1 MKHVGDEWIMHGLCV
16 DDMFHTATNDE
27 LRNQFIS
34 EYIEDFDITLEDAMS
49 TFLGM
54 EIEHNKENLAIHLDT
69 YIRETLAE
77 YKAAVTKFLKQK
89 QVQMHPGVM
98 LELED
103 CRESPDPV
111 RQKIFRSFT
120 AKLQFA
126 ATWVRCNI
134 AFTASQLARF
144 CASAGPS
151 HWAALHHVMG
161 YLEANPSFN

>member
-1 MKHVGDEWIMHGLCV
+1 MMCMLDGKKVFEVPNVPETAVLVSFNVLFAYLYDAVTNAKGILHIRIFMKHVGDEWIMHGLCV
-16 DDMFHTATNDE
+16 DDMFHTATSDE

-34 EYIEDFDITLEDAMS
+34 EYREDFDITLEDVMS

-69 YIRETLAE
+69 YIHETLAE

-111 RQKIFRSFT
+111 RQKIFR
-120 AKLQFA
+120 
-126 ATWVRCNI
+126 
-134 AFTASQLARF
+134 
-144 CASAGPS
+144 
-151 HWAALHHVMG
+151 
-161 YLEANPSFN
+161 

>member
-1 MKHVGDEWIMHGLCV
+1 MMCMLDGKTVFEVPNVPETAVLVSFNVLFAYLYDAVTNAKGILRLGIFMKHVGHEWIMHGLCV
-16 DDMFHTATNDE
+16 DDMFHTATSDE

-34 EYIEDFDITLEDAMS
+34 EYREDFDITLEDVMS

-111 RQKIFRSFT
+111 RQKIFR
-120 AKLQFA
+120 
-126 ATWVRCNI
+126 
-134 AFTASQLARF
+134 
-144 CASAGPS
+144 
-151 HWAALHHVMG
+151 
-161 YLEANPSFN
+161 